1 MNMNKVIFFFAILLS
16 GVCHAKD
23 NEKVATGRETV
34 NLNREWTYKI
44 GDYENAEQP
53 LYDDT
58 SWDPVG
64 LPHSFSVPY
73 FCPKIFMWDMAGIE
87 STLRWIKL
95 IWISGCF

>member
-73 FCPKIFMWDMAGIE
+73 FLSKDFYVGYGWY
-87 STLRWIKL
+87 RKL

>member
-53 LYDDT
+53 L
-58 SWDPVG
+58 
-64 LPHSFSVPY
+64 
-73 FCPKIFMWDMAGIE
+73 
-87 STLRWIKL
+87 
-95 IWISGCF
+95 